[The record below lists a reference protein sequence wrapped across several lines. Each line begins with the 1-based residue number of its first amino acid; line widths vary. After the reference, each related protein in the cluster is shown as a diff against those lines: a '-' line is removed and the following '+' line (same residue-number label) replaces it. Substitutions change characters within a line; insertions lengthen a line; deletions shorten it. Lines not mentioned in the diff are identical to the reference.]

1 MMGGYGMGFGVMD
14 PAYGNIINIIEMQQ
28 QLVESRVQGRNQF
41 LKVLPANGAKLR
53 EWGRGGRRRSRRS
66 TSAVGR

>member
-14 PAYGNIINIIEMQQ
+14 PAYGNIIEMQQ
-28 QLVESRVQGRNQF
+28 QLVESRVHGRNQF

-53 EWGRGGRRRSRRS
+53 EWGRAGRRRSRRF